1 MKKMKCISPI
11 SLKNEAPDPV
21 IGYRCRLVPCGRCYA
36 CLSNKRSSWSVR
48 LKEELKHSTSAH
60 FVTLTYDDDHLPLVY
75 IDDVPAPTLSKD
87 DVQKFMKRLRKKQPG
102 QIRYFLV
109 GEYGTN
115 TQRPHYHAL
124 LFNIEGSRLQAQAS
138 ILEAWK
144 NGNVHCGSVS
154 DASIHYCTSYIVN
167 KSEYK
172 HYEEYGL
179 TAPFALMSRRPGI
192 GFQYVEKLGS
202 WHADDSDRF
211 YYPDNA
217 IKRPLPRFYRDKVYN
232 PSERAVNALKM
243 EKMALTEERTI
254 SFREE
259 FERKSHANDIYLKNF
274 NKNQKL

>member
-1 MKKMKCISPI
+1 M
-11 SLKNEAPDPV
+11 LF
-21 IGYRCRLVPCGRCYA
+21 
-36 CLSNKRSSWSVR
+36 RS
-48 LKEELKHSTSAH
+48 
-60 FVTLTYDDDHLPLVY
+60 
-75 IDDVPAPTLSKD
+75 
-87 DVQKFMKRLRKKQPG
+87 
-102 QIRYFLV
+102 
-109 GEYGTN
+109 GEYGTT

-167 KSEYK
+167 KSENK
-172 HYEEYGL
+172 FYENYGL

-192 GFQYVEKLGS
+192 GYQYVEKLSS

-217 IKRPLPRFYRDKVYN
+217 IKRPLPRFYRDKVYDA
-232 PSERAVNALKM
+232 PTRAVNALKM
-243 EKMALTEERTI
+243 EKKALIEERTL
-254 SFREE
+254 SFAEE